1 MKKFLTIPFLIFI
14 VNFNSYS
21 QILDSLNIVEK
32 TNADLDSLSLVKN
45 DSIHQLK
52 DSLLR
57 LYYNVKK
64 DTLTNKTTYTP
75 RFRMV
80 VDSVSKDTSFIS
92 IPKLK
97 TYISINKDLTIDTL
111 KAENLIDERIIEIAK
126 KPIKA
131 KWWNTKN
138 SIGLDI
144 NEAAFVNWNAGGN
157 NSVAGLLKV
166 EFVRFYNKFHILWNN
181 EIFARYGLN
190 QQEEKGLRKTDD
202 KLEINS
208 TFGYRKDTVT
218 NWYYSVKLNFK
229 TQFSEGFKY
238 PDTSSPISKFFS
250 PAYLF
255 LGAGAQYEQKSQQ
268 FSIYLSPATLKSTF
282 VLDETLSN
290 SGAFGVK
297 KGSENKSEFGSL
309 IQSTWSKELF
319 KNVLMTNR
327 LNLYTDYFNDFGNI
341 DVNWDLNLTLT
352 INNFIKTNIGT
363 YLIYDNNIKFKDD
376 LNNDGELET
385 LGARV
390 QLKQLL
396 GIGVIFDF

>member
-1 MKKFLTIPFLIFI
+1 MKKFLTISFFIFI

-32 TNADLDSLSLVKN
+32 NNANIDSLSLVKN
-45 DSIHQLK
+45 DSLHQLK

-57 LYYNVKK
+57 FYYNIKN

-75 RFRMV
+75 RFRML

-111 KAENLIDERIIEIAK
+111 KVKNLIDERIIEIAK

-131 KWWNTKN
+131 KWWNNKN

-157 NSVAGLLKV
+157 NSIAGLLKV
-166 EFVRFYNKFHILWNN
+166 ELIRFYNKFHILWNN
-181 EIFARYGLN
+181 EVFARYGLN
-190 QQEEKGLRKTDD
+190 QHEENGLRKTDD

-208 TFGYRKDTVT
+208 TFGYRKDTIT

-255 LGAGAQYEQKSQQ
+255 LGAGAQYELKPQQ
-268 FSIYLSPATLKSTF
+268 FSIYLSPATL
-282 VLDETLSN
+282 N
-290 SGAFGVK
+290 
-297 KGSENKSEFGSL
+297 
-309 IQSTWSKELF
+309 
-319 KNVLMTNR
+319 
-327 LNLYTDYFNDFGNI
+327 
-341 DVNWDLNLTLT
+341 
-352 INNFIKTNIGT
+352 
-363 YLIYDNNIKFKDD
+363 
-376 LNNDGELET
+376 
-385 LGARV
+385 
-390 QLKQLL
+390 QLL
-396 GIGVIFDF
+396 F